1 MNNFIVGKTYTIRSI
16 CDHNCIF
23 KAVVLKKTE
32 KTVTIETR
40 MEGPK
45 TKKVMTGNDGEQYFY
60 LFGKYS
66 MAPIMRAYGL
76 DAYCADNP

>member
-1 MNNFIVGKTYTIRSI
+1 MANNFIVGKTYTTRSI
-16 CDHNCIF
+16 CAHNCIY

-45 TKKVMTGNDGEQYFY
+45 TKKVMTDNEGKQYFY
-60 LFGKYS
+60 PFGRYS
-66 MAPIMRAYGL
+66 MAPIML
-76 DAYCADNP
+76 V

>member
-1 MNNFIVGKTYTIRSI
+1 MANNFIVGKTYTTRSI
-16 CDHNCIF
+16 CAHNCIY

-45 TKKVMTGNDGEQYFY
+45 TKKVMTDNEGKQYFTRLVDIRCY
-60 LFGKYS
+60 VKFGRVK
-66 MAPIMRAYGL
+66 
-76 DAYCADNP
+76 